1 VNSQLDMMQNLQ
13 GGRLSKPQSPLV
25 KCH

>member
-13 GGRLSKPQSPLV
+13 GGRLSKPQNPLV